1 MDRHAYQ
8 VCRTIATPIYGK
20 LSDLYGRKRLLQT
33 ALAIFGIA
41 SILCALAQTM
51 PQLIAA
57 RALQG
62 LGGGGLI
69 AMAHAT
75 IGDVLAP
82 RDRGRYAG
90 YFAGTFAVS
99 GVMGPVLGGLFTDYL
114 SWRYVFWINL
124 PICLAAWLLAQRAL
138 SKLAVRATEREIDYG
153 GAALLISAVVPLLL
167 VASWGGV
174 EVAWAS
180 PTIVGLALCGLAFA
194 VLFVLRELAAREAIL
209 PPRMFWRREFSMLM
223 CIGFV
228 GPMMTGSTIVMLP
241 LYFQLVTGAS
251 ASRAGL
257 FLMAMSGGMVVG
269 SFVSG
274 QVIARLG
281 RYKYLPIVG
290 FGLQMTAFSLL
301 AGLSPE
307 TPRWMTALFAALVG
321 FGSGTTMSVVTVG
334 AQNAVDPGDLGAAS
348 AAGSFFRNLGAAF
361 GVSLLTALLLAQLAA
376 NLAAVP
382 GAASLGEDPALEMLR
397 GGSAVIE
404 HLGEAARAQAA
415 LAADRAF
422 STVFRV
428 ASFLAM
434 LGVALALGLR
444 GLPLR
449 KTPAGRLTGR
459 EDNSAH

>member
-1 MDRHAYQ
+1 
-8 VCRTIATPIYGK
+8 
-20 LSDLYGRKRLLQT
+20 
-33 ALAIFGIA
+33 
-41 SILCALAQTM
+41 
-51 PQLIAA
+51 
-57 RALQG
+57 
-62 LGGGGLI
+62 
-69 AMAHAT
+69 
-75 IGDVLAP
+75 
-82 RDRGRYAG
+82 
-90 YFAGTFAVS
+90 
-99 GVMGPVLGGLFTDYL
+99 
-114 SWRYVFWINL
+114 
-124 PICLAAWLLAQRAL
+124 
-138 SKLAVRATEREIDYG
+138 
-153 GAALLISAVVPLLL
+153 
-167 VASWGGV
+167 
-174 EVAWAS
+174 
-180 PTIVGLALCGLAFA
+180 
-194 VLFVLRELAAREAIL
+194 
-209 PPRMFWRREFSMLM
+209 MLM

-307 TPRWMTALFAALVG
+307 TPRWMSALFAALVG

>member
-1 MDRHAYQ
+1 M
-8 VCRTIATPIYGK
+8 CS
-20 LSDLYGRKRLLQT
+20 SDLKRLLQT

-209 PPRMFWRREFSMLM
+209 PPRMFWRREFSDRK
-223 CIGFV
+223 
-228 GPMMTGSTIVMLP
+228 ST
-241 LYFQLVTGAS
+241 
-251 ASRAGL
+251 
-257 FLMAMSGGMVVG
+257 
-269 SFVSG
+269 
-274 QVIARLG
+274 RL
-281 RYKYLPIVG
+281 
-290 FGLQMTAFSLL
+290 
-301 AGLSPE
+301 
-307 TPRWMTALFAALVG
+307 
-321 FGSGTTMSVVTVG
+321 
-334 AQNAVDPGDLGAAS
+334 
-348 AAGSFFRNLGAAF
+348 
-361 GVSLLTALLLAQLAA
+361 
-376 NLAAVP
+376 
-382 GAASLGEDPALEMLR
+382 
-397 GGSAVIE
+397 
-404 HLGEAARAQAA
+404 
-415 LAADRAF
+415 
-422 STVFRV
+422 
-428 ASFLAM
+428 
-434 LGVALALGLR
+434 
-444 GLPLR
+444 
-449 KTPAGRLTGR
+449 
-459 EDNSAH
+459 NSSH